1 MGVFLQHTT
10 NHYDEQSEMLFIYF
24 LSFFCNTFKIIR
36 LSPSGEFCSGSQV
49 NPSPTSYATKKLR
62 SGTLL
67 MNENTNVFT
76 HNFTYLQ
83 KMRNIEFLPDLFWSF
98 KMKFR
103 SLIVFGCNFKVS

>member
-1 MGVFLQHTT
+1 
-10 NHYDEQSEMLFIYF
+10 
-24 LSFFCNTFKIIR
+24 
-36 LSPSGEFCSGSQV
+36 
-49 NPSPTSYATKKLR
+49 
-62 SGTLL
+62 

-83 KMRNIEFLPDLFWSF
+83 KMRNLEFLPDLFWSF